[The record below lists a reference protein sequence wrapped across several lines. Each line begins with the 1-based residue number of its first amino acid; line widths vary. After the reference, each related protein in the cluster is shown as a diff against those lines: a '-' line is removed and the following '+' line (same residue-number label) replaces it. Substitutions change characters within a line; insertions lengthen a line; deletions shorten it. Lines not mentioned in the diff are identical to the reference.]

1 MTIAED
7 APLTDESVLDYTQ
20 RLRKRVVD
28 RLTMDDKLPED
39 PKEIITLNTVLDSMD
54 RTALG
59 SIRAKREGEVGDLTK
74 QATALI
80 QEVMR
85 RIGNKDIFA
94 TPVAAPRTVPEIP
107 EQIANPPTVP
117 GELEV
122 GIANMT
128 SSQFLVEF
136 EAKKAAEGKPVIE
149 D

>member
-20 RLRKRVVD
+20 RLRKRVVE
-28 RLTMDDKLPED
+28 RLTNDGKIPED
-39 PKEIITLNTVLDSMD
+39 PKDVMTLNTVLDSMD

-80 QEVMR
+80 QEVMG

-94 TPVAAPRTVPEIP
+94 APVASPRTVPEIP
-107 EQIANPPTVP
+107 EEMANPATVP

-122 GIANMT
+122 GISNMT
-128 SSQFLVEF
+128 SSQFLAEF